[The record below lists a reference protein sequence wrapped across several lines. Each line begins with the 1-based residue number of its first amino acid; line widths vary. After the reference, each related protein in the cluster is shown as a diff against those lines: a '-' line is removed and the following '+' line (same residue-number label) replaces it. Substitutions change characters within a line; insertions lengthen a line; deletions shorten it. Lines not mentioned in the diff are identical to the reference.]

1 MYNYPDLHAKSPRG
15 VAISMAPFMLIRTKF
30 EQMCILDGM
39 AIYMAPFML
48 IRTNFEQMCI
58 LDGKKMF

>member
-1 MYNYPDLHAKSPRG
+1 
-15 VAISMAPFMLIRTKF
+15 MAPFMLIRTKF
-30 EQMCILDGM
+30 EHMCILDGM